1 MSTQSPVSAK
11 PNGRSPRALTEA
23 QESAID
29 ALYEGNK
36 LLIAPKGFGKA
47 VCGATAAQALVE
59 DGHLRRVLVLAP
71 LKVCELTW
79 ATEWESWSHL
89 QVPGMMLGTPA
100 QRMAVLHD
108 DSYGVT
114 VMNFENLAWLFDY
127 FPAKGGDYFPFDGL
141 LVDESTKLKSAGG
154 VGFKALRNA
163 LKWFRWRCAM
173 TADPVAEI
181 GVDIYTQAMLV
192 DNGRAL
198 GRNLE
203 TFRRKYFYPTDF
215 QQRKWS
221 VLPGMDKALADVLQ
235 DVLHVVRDD
244 AYEAALPPVV
254 DRVIPIEMPREAWGV
269 YNALDSGQV
278 VLDDG
283 GVIVA
288 DGKAAVVGK
297 QQQVTAGA
305 VYDKDSVA
313 HWLHTAKLDALA
325 REIDKAR
332 EPLAIAYQYRFE
344 LAALKERWPDI
355 VVLGDNPVS
364 VEAAW
369 TAGAVRLMALHPD
382 SCSHG
387 LNLQYGGSRLH
398 VLSMPWGADPW
409 EQLVGRFRRRG
420 QRADVVERVMYV
432 VTDSVDTEILAR
444 HAQKRYASE
453 SLNEQF

>member
-1 MSTQSPVSAK
+1 MSTQSPESPT
-11 PNGRSPRALTEA
+11 PNARSSRTLTEA
-23 QESAID
+23 QEAAID

-47 VCGATAAQALVE
+47 AVGQTAAQALIA
-59 DGHLRRVLVLAP
+59 DGELKRVLVLAP
-71 LKVCELTW
+71 LKVCQLTW
-79 ATEWESWSHL
+79 ANEWENWSHL
-89 QVPGMMLGTPA
+89 EPPAMMVGDMCERVQA
-100 QRMAVLHD
+100 LH
-108 DSYGVT
+108 SGESIT
-114 VMNFENLAWLFDY
+114 VMNFDNLEWLFDQ
-127 FPAKGGDYFPFDGL
+127 FPAKGADHFPFDGL
-141 LVDESTKLKSAGG
+141 LVDESTKLKAAGG
-154 VGFKALRNA
+154 TGMKVLRKH
-163 LKWFRWRCAM
+163 LKLFRWRCAM

-181 GVDIYTQAMLV
+181 GVDIYTQAMIV

-203 TFRRKYFYPTDF
+203 AFRRKYFYPTDF
-215 QQRKWS
+215 QQRKWA

-244 AYEAALPPVV
+244 AYEASLPPVV
-254 DRVIPIEMPREAWGV
+254 DRIIPVEMPREAWGV
-269 YNALDSGQV
+269 YNALDSGA
-278 VLDDG
+278 VLLEDG

-288 DGKAAVVGK
+288 DGAAAVRGK
-297 QQQVTAGA
+297 QHQITAGA
-305 VYDKDSVA
+305 AYSPDKVA

-332 EPLAIAYQYRFE
+332 EPLAIAYMFQFE

-355 VVLGDNPVS
+355 VVLGDNPVA

-369 TAGAVRLMALHPD
+369 TAGAIRLMALHP
-382 SCSHG
+382 SNCSHG

-420 QRADVVERVMYV
+420 QRAAEVERVIYCVM
-432 VTDSVDTEILAR
+432 DSVDTEILAR

-453 SLNEQF
+453 ALNEQF